1 MKKCH
6 RLVITKK
13 SALYKPLDDNK
24 INQLKEVIFII
35 KLPIENENKTKLW
48 KEIFQKIKTY
58 CRFVRFK
65 NATACT

>member
-35 KLPIENENKTKLW
+35 KLPIENENKTL
-48 KEIFQKIKTY
+48 ERNFS
-58 CRFVRFK
+58 K
-65 NATACT
+65 NQNLLQVCSV